1 MSTRKEEIQ
10 AMMNSDL
17 EKLLIQVGDYD
28 KFLEGELHCHV
39 CGKVLNVDNIAM
51 ILPVRE
57 NDRIVLRYYC
67 DDADC
72 IKDIK

>member
-1 MSTRKEEIQ
+1 MAIRKEEIK

-28 KFLEGELHCHV
+28 KFLEGQLHCHV
-39 CGKVLNVDNIAM
+39 CGKVLNADNIALV
-51 ILPVRE
+51 LPVRE
-57 NDRIVLRYYC
+57 ESKIVLRYFC
-67 DDADC
+67 DNTDC